1 MPLDN
6 TLPRISLSSQKLLA
20 AFYLCWRAIRRA
32 FVKCFGW
39 RDVVGSVER
48 RKQWWYLTPGFRPDG
63 LAAKKRG
70 RELQM

>member
-48 RKQWWYLTPGFRPDG
+48 RK
-63 LAAKKRG
+63 
-70 RELQM
+70 